1 MKEHIGGSP
10 WPLQPGMRCSPPAV
24 ELLERERELALLA
37 GARREAAAGAG
48 RLVVIEGAAGAGKT
62 ALLGAFAA
70 RNGGRVLHA
79 SGAEFERD
87 VAFGVAR
94 ELFERAVHDDRS
106 LLDGAAALAG
116 RVLLEP
122 TPRSEPEAVH
132 AANHGLYWLVAGL
145 AARAPL
151 TLVVDDVQWADE
163 ASLRWLAYLGR
174 RLDGLALLV
183 VVAGRDASA
192 AFDQVA
198 TDRLRVG
205 PLSPGAVA
213 RSLEGTLGAPVHP
226 AFARACHEATGG
238 NPFLLGELTT
248 SLRASGTAPD
258 APGAPLVAVMAP
270 AGIARAVLT
279 RIAPLGVRAER
290 FAEAV
295 AVLNG
300 DARLDRV
307 AVLSDLRL
315 EEAARIADQLAAAD
329 VLAPGDPV
337 RFLHPVMRAAVHER
351 IPAHRLGL
359 AHAAAADLLRRGRS
373 GPERA
378 AAHLLPTAPAGR
390 VWVSETLRGAAT
402 TALARGAP
410 DTAVRLLRRAL
421 AEDDRTDADLLL
433 DLASAEFVAQ
443 DPAAVAHARE
453 ALVVAT
459 LPAARVRA
467 ALVLARALTVHGRY
481 DEALA
486 ALAAAEGTPGLMEVE
501 RRTVAVETAMLMSW
515 RSGVGGL
522 DPVLT
527 RFGTDELAGTTPPER
542 ALLAMRAMERVS
554 AGLPRED
561 GIAAARRALAHA
573 DPAAP
578 EDEHAVL
585 MAARC
590 LGIAGELDE
599 AREPLTAVL
608 AAGRRRGAPNT
619 VVTACLMLAEVET
632 RAGRLAAAETDV
644 REGLAI
650 ALEHEA
656 PVNVVVGLAMLTE
669 VVLDRESPEAA
680 VELLASGPP
689 PEELPPGYPRNML
702 LQALGRAAAA
712 TGDLETAVARL
723 AAAGEGRD
731 AWASATPPPAL
742 GARSWPRRSRSAAT
756 RTRRGRSRPRS
767 STAPAASA
775 SRARSGS
782 RAARP
787 RCWTRARSGSRACA
801 RPRRRSPWW
810 RRSSTRGRCSSSARS
825 CAGAAGGAM
834 RGSRSRPRSTARA
847 PRGPP
852 SSPPAAGRSSSPPV
866 HGRGATA

>member
-1 MKEHIGGSP
+1 
-10 WPLQPGMRCSPPAV
+10 
-24 ELLERERELALLA
+24 
-37 GARREAAAGAG
+37 
-48 RLVVIEGAAGAGKT
+48 
-62 ALLGAFAA
+62 
-70 RNGGRVLHA
+70 
-79 SGAEFERD
+79 
-87 VAFGVAR
+87 
-94 ELFERAVHDDRS
+94 
-106 LLDGAAALAG
+106 
-116 RVLLEP
+116 
-122 TPRSEPEAVH
+122 
-132 AANHGLYWLVAGL
+132 
-145 AARAPL
+145 
-151 TLVVDDVQWADE
+151 
-163 ASLRWLAYLGR
+163 
-174 RLDGLALLV
+174 
-183 VVAGRDASA
+183 
-192 AFDQVA
+192 
-198 TDRLRVG
+198 
-205 PLSPGAVA
+205 
-213 RSLEGTLGAPVHP
+213 
-226 AFARACHEATGG
+226 
-238 NPFLLGELTT
+238 
-248 SLRASGTAPD
+248 
-258 APGAPLVAVMAP
+258 MAP

-307 AVLSDLRL
+307 AALADLRL
-315 EEAARIADQLAAAD
+315 EEAARIADRLTAAD
-329 VLAPGDPV
+329 VLAPGEPV

-359 AHAAAADLLRRGRS
+359 AHAAAADLLRRGRG

-390 VWVSETLRGAAT
+390 IWVSETLRGAAT

-433 DLASAEFVAQ
+433 DLAGAEFVAQ

-453 ALVVAT
+453 ALVAAT

-486 ALAAAEGTPGLMEVE
+486 ALATAEGTPGLMEVE

-527 RFGTDELAGTTPPER
+527 RFGADELAGTTPPER

-554 AGLPRED
+554 AGLPRDE

-669 VVLDRESPEAA
+669 IVLDREPPEAA

-702 LQALGRAAAA
+702 LHALGRAAAA

-731 AWASATPPPAL
+731 AWGERNPSSCPW
-742 GARSWPRRSRSAAT
+742 RSELAGRSRSAAT

-775 SRARSGS
+775 SRARSVS
-782 RAARP
+782 RAARS
-787 RCWTRARSGSRACA
+787 RCSTRARSGRRACA
-801 RPRRRSPWW
+801 RPRTRSPRW

-825 CAGAAGGAM
+825 CAGAVGGAM
-834 RGSRSRPRSTARA
+834 RGSRSRRRSTARA
-847 PRGPP
+847 PRALP
-852 SSPPAAGRSSSPPV
+852 SSPPAAARSSWPPAR
-866 HGRGATA
+866 GRGATA